1 MSNTNDFL
9 IENGI
14 LTKYRGNKKNVVIPD
29 GVTSIGDAA
38 FGNCRCL
45 ANITIPNGVTSI
57 GEEAFK
63 NCDSLTSITIP
74 DSVTSIGDHAFYDCS
89 SLTSINVA
97 DANRYYSD
105 EDGGLFNKEKTELIR
120 YPEGKSES
128 TYAIPDS
135 VTSIGDSAFSDC
147 ISLTSITIP
156 DSVTSL
162 GDHAF
167 FKCDSLTS
175 ITIGN
180 GVTSIGCDAFG
191 SCTSLASV
199 TIPESVT
206 SLGEFAFSGCSRLA
220 SVTIPD
226 SVTSIGDWAFS
237 DCISLTSITI
247 PDSVTSIGKGAFEN
261 CDSLT
266 SITIPDSVTS
276 IGSNAFYDC
285 SSIAS
290 ITIPDSVTSIG
301 GNAFKYTALYNDAS
315 KWENGVLYIR
325 NHLIDAKKMTSYEYV
340 VKNGTKTIAGSAFWD
355 NKLMYIT
362 IPDSVTSIGEGAFK
376 NCDNLTSITIPDSVT
391 SIEDSAFGSC
401 TSLTNIIIPSRVKNI
416 KSGAFEYCYSLTSID
431 VADDNRY
438 YSDEDGVLFNK
449 EKTELIQ
456 YPKGKLE
463 STYAIPDGVTSISD
477 YAFERCLSLTSIT
490 IPESVTSIG
499 DYAFSGCSRLASVT
513 IGNGVTSIGSCAFG
527 GCSRLAS
534 VTIPDSVTSIGDWAF
549 SDCISLTSITIP
561 DSVTSIGK
569 GAFENCDS
577 LTSIN
582 VASDNR
588 YYSDENGILFNKEK
602 TELIRYPGVKSED
615 AYTIPDSVEK
625 ICRGAF
631 HQCERLKDIVFNK
644 SLKEIDYRAFSGSG
658 ITDIN
663 ISPCVSEL
671 EISYE
676 AFAECAELKSAVIR
690 LEKPIGSRI
699 NIENNIFY
707 LCRNI
712 ERIELSEECRD
723 VIDLK
728 DIKQAHVVSYG
739 VKISEVP
746 TNYKKN
752 YLAGFVEAYDKYPE
766 EIFKEYISYFKRA
779 YKKFEPDLLDNVT
792 LLRIFVD
799 NKLIK
804 RERIDA
810 LIEEANKKNKTEVT
824 AILTEYLKKE
834 FGVGMDSY
842 LDRQEAVIKEEERQL
857 KAAERKA
864 KKEAE
869 LAELREDPNAPAE
882 IVWDI
887 QYHSNYCRLMRYHG
901 CAEEVIVPEEVK
913 GLKVV
918 EVNYVKGENIK
929 KIFVPDTVEK
939 IGSHAFEGCRN
950 LETIHLGKNVKK
962 IGQEAFRGCEKLKEV
977 VFPPKF
983 DYVEKWL
990 FRDCDSLEKI
1000 VFECPGHINYGYDCN
1015 FLRGARR
1022 PKIYIKKSADLDSR
1036 FDYLKDY
1043 VVVMKE

>member
-1 MSNTNDFL
+1 MSNNTNDFL

-14 LTKYRGNKKNVVIPD
+14 LTKYRGNKKDVV
-29 GVTSIGDAA
+29 
-38 FGNCRCL
+38 
-45 ANITIPNGVTSI
+45 IPNGVTSI
-57 GEEAFK
+57 GEKAFK

-180 GVTSIGCDAFG
+180 GVTSIGYDAFG

-199 TIPESVT
+199 TIPDSVT

-220 SVTIPD
+220 SVTISD
-226 SVTSIGDWAFS
+226 SVTSIGDDAFR

-247 PDSVTSIGKGAFEN
+247 PDSVTSIGEGAFEN

-401 TSLTNIIIPSRVKNI
+401 TSLTNIIIPSRVKDI

-456 YPKGKLE
+456 YPKGKLK
-463 STYAIPDGVTSISD
+463 STYAIPDGVTSI
-477 YAFERCLSLTSIT
+477 
-490 IPESVTSIG
+490 G
-499 DYAFSGCSRLASVT
+499 G
-513 IGNGVTSIGSCAFG
+513 CAFG

-534 VTIPDSVTSIGDWAF
+534 VTIPESVTSIGDWAF

-588 YYSDENGILFNKEK
+588 YYSDENGVLFNKEK

-842 LDRQEAVIKEEERQL
+842 LDR
-857 KAAERKA
+857 
-864 KKEAE
+864 
-869 LAELREDPNAPAE
+869 
-882 IVWDI
+882 
-887 QYHSNYCRLMRYHG
+887 
-901 CAEEVIVPEEVK
+901 
-913 GLKVV
+913 
-918 EVNYVKGENIK
+918 
-929 KIFVPDTVEK
+929 
-939 IGSHAFEGCRN
+939 
-950 LETIHLGKNVKK
+950 
-962 IGQEAFRGCEKLKEV
+962 
-977 VFPPKF
+977 
-983 DYVEKWL
+983 
-990 FRDCDSLEKI
+990 
-1000 VFECPGHINYGYDCN
+1000 
-1015 FLRGARR
+1015 
-1022 PKIYIKKSADLDSR
+1022 
-1036 FDYLKDY
+1036 
-1043 VVVMKE
+1043 

>member
-226 SVTSIGDWAFS
+226 SVTSIGD
-237 DCISLTSITI
+237 
-247 PDSVTSIGKGAFEN
+247 
-261 CDSLT
+261 
-266 SITIPDSVTS
+266 
-276 IGSNAFYDC
+276 Y
-285 SSIAS
+285 
-290 ITIPDSVTSIG
+290 
-301 GNAFKYTALYNDAS
+301 
-315 KWENGVLYIR
+315 
-325 NHLIDAKKMTSYEYV
+325 
-340 VKNGTKTIAGSAFWD
+340 
-355 NKLMYIT
+355 
-362 IPDSVTSIGEGAFK
+362 
-376 NCDNLTSITIPDSVT
+376 
-391 SIEDSAFGSC
+391 
-401 TSLTNIIIPSRVKNI
+401 
-416 KSGAFEYCYSLTSID
+416 
-431 VADDNRY
+431 
-438 YSDEDGVLFNK
+438 
-449 EKTELIQ
+449 
-456 YPKGKLE
+456 
-463 STYAIPDGVTSISD
+463 
-477 YAFERCLSLTSIT
+477 
-490 IPESVTSIG
+490 
-499 DYAFSGCSRLASVT
+499 
-513 IGNGVTSIGSCAFG
+513 
-527 GCSRLAS
+527 
-534 VTIPDSVTSIGDWAF
+534 AF

-810 LIEEANKKNKTEVT
+810 LIEEANKKIKPKSPQ
-824 AILTEYLKKE
+824 YL
-834 FGVGMDSY
+834 
-842 LDRQEAVIKEEERQL
+842 R
-857 KAAERKA
+857 
-864 KKEAE
+864 
-869 LAELREDPNAPAE
+869 
-882 IVWDI
+882 
-887 QYHSNYCRLMRYHG
+887 
-901 CAEEVIVPEEVK
+901 
-913 GLKVV
+913 
-918 EVNYVKGENIK
+918 NI
-929 KIFVPDTVEK
+929 
-939 IGSHAFEGCRN
+939 
-950 LETIHLGKNVKK
+950 
-962 IGQEAFRGCEKLKEV
+962 
-977 VFPPKF
+977 
-983 DYVEKWL
+983 
-990 FRDCDSLEKI
+990 
-1000 VFECPGHINYGYDCN
+1000 
-1015 FLRGARR
+1015 
-1022 PKIYIKKSADLDSR
+1022 
-1036 FDYLKDY
+1036 
-1043 VVVMKE
+1043 

>member
-14 LTKYRGNKKNVVIPD
+14 LTKYRGNKKDVV
-29 GVTSIGDAA
+29 
-38 FGNCRCL
+38 
-45 ANITIPNGVTSI
+45 IPNGVTSI

-74 DSVTSIGDHAFYDCS
+74 DNVTSIGDHAFYDCS

-180 GVTSIGCDAFG
+180 GVTSIGYDAFG

-226 SVTSIGDWAFS
+226 SVTSIGDYAFS

-477 YAFERCLSLTSIT
+477 HAFERCFSLTSIT

-499 DYAFSGCSRLASVT
+499 DYAFS
-513 IGNGVTSIGSCAFG
+513 

-588 YYSDENGILFNKEK
+588 YYSDENGVLFNKEK

-690 LEKPIGSRI
+690 LEKPIGLRI

-842 LDRQEAVIKEEERQL
+842 LDRQEAAIKEEERQL

-869 LAELREDPNAPAE
+869 LAELRKDPNAPAE

-887 QYHSNYCRLMRYHG
+887 QYYSNYCRLMRYHG

-918 EVNYVKGENIK
+918 EVNYVKGGNIK

-939 IGSHAFEGCRN
+939 IGNHAFEGCIN

-990 FRDCDSLEKI
+990 LRDCDSLEKI

-1022 PKIYIKKSADLDSR
+1022 PKIYVKKSADLDSR

>member
-226 SVTSIGDWAFS
+226 SVTSIGDYAFS

-362 IPDSVTSIGEGAFK
+362 IPD
-376 NCDNLTSITIPDSVT
+376 
-391 SIEDSAFGSC
+391 
-401 TSLTNIIIPSRVKNI
+401 
-416 KSGAFEYCYSLTSID
+416 
-431 VADDNRY
+431 
-438 YSDEDGVLFNK
+438 
-449 EKTELIQ
+449 
-456 YPKGKLE
+456 
-463 STYAIPDGVTSISD
+463 
-477 YAFERCLSLTSIT
+477 
-490 IPESVTSIG
+490 SVTSIG

>member
-362 IPDSVTSIGEGAFK
+362 IPD
-376 NCDNLTSITIPDSVT
+376 
-391 SIEDSAFGSC
+391 
-401 TSLTNIIIPSRVKNI
+401 
-416 KSGAFEYCYSLTSID
+416 
-431 VADDNRY
+431 
-438 YSDEDGVLFNK
+438 
-449 EKTELIQ
+449 
-456 YPKGKLE
+456 
-463 STYAIPDGVTSISD
+463 
-477 YAFERCLSLTSIT
+477 
-490 IPESVTSIG
+490 SVTSIG